1 MNPIVYLFSSMTIL
15 YAEDEEGL
23 RHSVT
28 QTLEL
33 FFKKV
38 IQARDGEEAIDLF
51 FDENP
56 DILLLDICMP
66 KLDGLSLLKQIRQM
80 HKRVPVIIMSAHTD
94 QNYLL
99 QAVELNI
106 CKYLIK
112 PFSKDQFLEALEAC
126 ADWMYEWGN
135 GYSIPLG
142 DETTYNPLLAQ
153 ISKGEITAT
162 LTKKERLLFEY
173 FLRQKNRN
181 LSFEELEDA
190 LWGNETKGKEALK
203 AMIKELR
210 KKIPQGLIENI
221 FGVGYK
227 CVLN

>member
-126 ADWMYEWGN
+126 ADWMYE
-135 GYSIPLG
+135 
-142 DETTYNPLLAQ
+142 
-153 ISKGEITAT
+153 
-162 LTKKERLLFEY
+162 
-173 FLRQKNRN
+173 
-181 LSFEELEDA
+181 
-190 LWGNETKGKEALK
+190 
-203 AMIKELR
+203 
-210 KKIPQGLIENI
+210 
-221 FGVGYK
+221 
-227 CVLN
+227 